1 MYNPNTGESVVA
13 ANEQEHLAL
22 AAQGY
27 THEPPTVEVEDDDME
42 DSNG

>member
-27 THEPPTVEVEDDDME
+27 THEPPIEE
-42 DSNG
+42 DSDD